1 RGRADH
7 AVAARDLRRV
17 QRRAARRRGAHP
29 ASRPV
34 PGRGVLRA
42 AAGHGPVREV
52 RAGPDVERRVRD
64 GRRPRRVRLAHRLL
78 PVPPRPRRHR
88 LPGRAVH
95 HVRQRHPRGP
105 AARPQDVRRPPAR
118 DRLGRPDPAPQR
130 VGRRSRRPLGEPLGR
145 PHGRHAGLHGG
156 ADRARPPRPGP
167 RPRVDGWSNKGV
179 SKTTARDGL
188 ERLLGLLEEPPDE
201 PDTTSG
207 YLDLTGPAPQP
218 PPSLFQ
224 SAMESTFLPQIYERV
239 WRPIGFNVAK
249 GWPIGPDTAA
259 EHAMARSWLGLSR
272 PGSAARP
279 PATVLDVACG
289 PGNVTRALAE
299 GVGQDGLVVG
309 LDTAQ
314 TMLARAVRD
323 TPPPG
328 PGEPDIQY

>member
-1 RGRADH
+1 M
-7 AVAARDLRRV
+7 
-17 QRRAARRRGAHP
+17 
-29 ASRPV
+29 
-34 PGRGVLRA
+34 
-42 AAGHGPVREV
+42 
-52 RAGPDVERRVRD
+52 
-64 GRRPRRVRLAHRLL
+64 
-78 PVPPRPRRHR
+78 
-88 LPGRAVH
+88 
-95 HVRQRHPRGP
+95 
-105 AARPQDVRRPPAR
+105 
-118 DRLGRPDPAPQR
+118 
-130 VGRRSRRPLGEPLGR
+130 
-145 PHGRHAGLHGG
+145 
-156 ADRARPPRPGP
+156 
-167 RPRVDGWSNKGV
+167 

-314 TMLARAVRD
+314 TMLVRAVRD

-328 PGEPDIQY
+328 PGEPDIQYVRADAADLPFRDQTFDAVSCFGALYLFDDPWTALDDMTRVLKPGGHLIILTSRRPFPLRTARLAGDLIRRATGYTVFGDREITRALADRGFTHLKQHRYPLMQMVGGRRPCPLPL